1 MDYLVARISSLH
13 SYLLVGLFVFSLLTI
28 SSATAQEQEFRD
40 HHVLVVHDSAYLGGW
55 RHAFDNALLEFL
67 NTRTGVDISYRLS
80 VDYAGINNYPIDDIP
95 QAIVDRIADRHQLDP
110 IDNVV
115 AVLPISA
122 QFIERYGDELL
133 PGVNRIY
140 VVPQQAITDLT
151 QSDDVVVITTDR
163 NSNEAMRGT
172 LQLASQL
179 VPGLTDFYVFSGV
192 DGYAPVQRL
201 QVEQLAG
208 DALPGI
214 TMHYVTGAPIDR
226 LAEHVTTDPD
236 SSAGILLSYEADTA
250 GNRFASTDALAEIT
264 ITFGIPILASY
275 DSALG
280 FGIVG
285 GYMDFAENRGRE
297 TGEQIVANAIGVAPL
312 PFQNNLNYVFD
323 GRQLDAL
330 GIDRRVLPQ
339 DSEILYE
346 SVTLWN
352 AYRYQIIA
360 AIVIVLLQAVLI
372 LALLVALKRRREVEN
387 ALQVYSDDLANQK
400 NLFESLINNLPD
412 AVLITHADRSIYEVN
427 NSAVDMFGF
436 DRDELLAMKVTDLM
450 HFRSDEQREAE
461 QRMLDS
467 VDTEIR
473 PQILSFVKSSKGE
486 FIGETIGT
494 RIVSSDGKVLG
505 YFSLIRDVTRR
516 LNEERVK
523 HQSQK
528 MEALGNLVGGI
539 AHDFNNVLAVISAY
553 AELTAL
559 SDISEPNREHLQKI
573 VNATRRGSDLCSQ
586 ILSFSRDMSVEQK
599 PLDLQSVARE
609 SLKLLKAS
617 IPQKIDLVVNDDKE
631 QLVVLANFTQ
641 LQQIIVNLATNAS
654 HAVDKEEGKISVE
667 VQSRDVKEPHYLSH
681 GVVNPGSYVVL
692 KVKDNGC
699 GIAKQDYN
707 LIFEP
712 FYTTREG
719 EGTGMGLS
727 MVFKIVRAHG
737 GKINVVSEPGVGT
750 EFEIFFNTFIATE
763 DIHESDDST
772 ELVQGSGERILLVD
786 DEEDLLGSLKDL
798 LDKLGYEVE
807 AFNDPLDA
815 LASFRQKPEAFDL
828 VISDQLMPGLSGT
841 GLMQSMR
848 AVRSNL
854 PVIICTGHSE
864 LLYQSEASG
873 SASETGEINSIM
885 RKPFTASEMSRN
897 VREALRAGV
906 SH

>member
-1 MDYLVARISSLH
+1 MDYRVARISSLH
-13 SYLLVGLFVFSLLTI
+13 SKLPVCLFVLSLLTI
-28 SSATAQEQEFRD
+28 PSAIAQVQDFRD
-40 HHVLVVHDSAYLGGW
+40 HHVLVVHDSPYMGGW

-67 NTRTGVDISYRLS
+67 NTRTGDEISYRLS
-80 VDYAGINNYPIDDIP
+80 VDYAGINNYPVDEIP
-95 QAIVDRIADRHQLDP
+95 QGIVARIADRHRLDP
-110 IDNVV
+110 VDTVV
-115 AVLPISA
+115 AVLPIST
-122 QFIERYGDELL
+122 QFIERYGDQLL
-133 PGVNRIY
+133 PDVNRIY
-140 VVPQQAITDLT
+140 VVPQQTITDLAP
-151 QSDDVVVITTDR
+151 SGDVVVITTDR

-172 LQLASQL
+172 LRLASQL

-192 DGYAPVQRL
+192 EGYAPVQRR

-208 DALPGI
+208 DALPGVTI
-214 TMHYVTGAPIDR
+214 HYVTGAPIDE
-226 LAEHVTTDPD
+226 LPELITSDTAN
-236 SSAGILLSYEADTA
+236 SAGILLSYEADTA
-250 GNRFASTDALAEIT
+250 GNRFASNDVLAKIT
-264 ITFGIPILASY
+264 TAFRIPIFASY

-297 TGEQIVANAIGVAPL
+297 TGAQIVANATGIAPPL
-312 PFQNNLNYVFD
+312 FQNNLQHIFD

-330 GIDRRVLPQ
+330 GIDRRLLPQ

-346 SVTLWN
+346 SASLWN
-352 AYRYQIIA
+352 TYRYQIIA
-360 AIVIVLLQAVLI
+360 AIVVVLLQAVLI
-372 LALLVALKRRREVEN
+372 LALLVTLQRRREAEH
-387 ALQVYSDDLANQK
+387 ALQVYSDDLATQK
-400 NLFESLINNLPD
+400 NLFESVINNLPD

-427 NSAVDMFGF
+427 NSAVEIFGF

-461 QRMLDS
+461 QLMLDS
-467 VDTEIR
+467 VEAEIR

-494 RIVSSDGKVLG
+494 RIVSSEGKVLG

-559 SDISEPNREHLQKI
+559 SDISEPNREHLHKI

-617 IPQKIDLVVNDDKE
+617 IPQNIDLLVQDENE

-654 HAVDKEEGKISVE
+654 HAVDKDEGKISVE
-667 VQSRDVKEPHYLSH
+667 LRSRDVKEPLYLSH
-681 GVVNPGSYVVL
+681 GVVNPGCYVIL

-737 GKINVVSEPGVGT
+737 GKINVVSEPGEGT
-750 EFEIFFNTFIATE
+750 EFEIFFNRFIASE
-763 DIHESDDST
+763 DIHESADST
-772 ELVQGSGERILLVD
+772 ELVRGSGERILLVD
-786 DEEDLLGSLKDL
+786 DEADLLGSLKDL

-848 AVRSNL
+848 ALRSNL

-864 LLYQSEASG
+864 LLYENESNASVCEAG
-873 SASETGEINSIM
+873 GLNSIM
-885 RKPFTASEMSRN
+885 RKPFTASEMSRS
-897 VREALRAGV
+897 VREALGV
-906 SH
+906 GATH